1 MEELERDSMTAR
13 TQHVTQHYADRQHDA
28 GWDLL
33 EVEEVVEVVRSG
45 AGLPIVRIPTSAV
58 CSLQCAHYTMQC
70 AVCSVQCAVC
80 SVQCVVC
87 SVLWR
92 VEWSVQQV
100 CDCSGRTTKG
110 WREEY

>member
-1 MEELERDSMTAR
+1 MDELERDSMTAR

-87 SVLWR
+87 SLECAVC
-92 VEWSVQQV
+92 SV
-100 CDCSGRTTKG
+100 
-110 WREEY
+110 